1 MITTLT
7 NTDSAEIAS
16 TLTDAHQREG
26 AASGMVHTLIVACHE
41 VAFERAFEAALDSA
55 REHPSRV
62 LLVVDAP
69 STGDEDGAGLE
80 ARVQVGEGVPGDVVT
95 LRVPPSMSEHLE
107 TLLLPLLL
115 PDSPVVAW
123 WPGESPARL
132 SNDPIGRLATRRI
145 TDAGGVEDPLAAL
158 LVRARHHDPGD
169 TDLTW
174 TRLTPWRALL
184 AASLDQYPAPV
195 RRATVEAAAHNAPAE
210 LLSAWLAHC
219 LGVPV
224 ERVDSEGPG
233 ITGVR
238 LVTDDGD
245 IALLRPE
252 GSVATYEVPGQPR
265 RSVALARRGMNGL
278 ITEELRHQ
286 DPDEVFEQAC
296 STFLERVEADE
307 ARTSSPR
314 VGGGAAAEPLS
325 PADTGSPASADPDD
339 AAESPRSEP

>member
-16 TLTDAHQREG
+16 TLIDAHQREG
-26 AASGMVHTLIVACHE
+26 AATGMVHTLIVACHE
-41 VAFERAFEAALDSA
+41 VAFERAFEAALESA

-62 LLVVDAP
+62 ILVVEDP
-69 STGDEDGAGLE
+69 DGAGSADEQDRGLE
-80 ARVQVGEGVPGDVVT
+80 ATVQVGEGVPGDVVT
-95 LRVPPSMSEHLE
+95 LRVPAAMTEHLE

-132 SNDPIGRLATRRI
+132 ANDPIGRLATRRI

-158 LVRARHHDPGD
+158 VQRARHHDPGD
-169 TDLTW
+169 TDLAW

-184 AASLDQYPAPV
+184 AASLDQHPAPV
-195 RRATVEAAAHNAPAE
+195 REVVVEAVPHNAPAE
-210 LLSAWLAHC
+210 LLAAWLAHC
-219 LGVPV
+219 LQVPV
-224 ERVDSEGPG
+224 RRVDSEGPA

-238 LVTDDGD
+238 MTTDDGD

-252 GSVATYEVPGQPR
+252 GSMATYEVPGQPQ
-265 RSVALARRGMNGL
+265 RSVALARRGLNAL
-278 ITEELRHQ
+278 ITEELRQQHA
-286 DPDEVFEQAC
+286 DEVFEAAC
-296 STFLERVEADE
+296 ATFLERVESEE

-314 VGGGAAAEPLS
+314 RGGGAAAEPWS
-325 PADTGSPASADPDD
+325 PTTPAD
-339 AAESPRSEP
+339 REPEPQR